1 MSRDTH
7 HQRKLSICFVSDFF
21 LPHVGGVE
29 LHIAHLAGKLA
40 ERGHKVCVFTHSYN
54 DDTTFGDNEKN
65 TDSNTNET
73 YSGVRYLKSGVKV
86 YYVPR
91 VTIRGTNCC
100 FPTIF
105 GVLKIFRIACVREN
119 VNVVHAHQGGTL
131 SHECV
136 LHAKTLQIPCVV
148 FTDHSL
154 FGMNDDVASIHSNKV
169 LRMTLGEA
177 DRAVCVTNAAKEN
190 TCLRGGMNVVP
201 VRRKK
206 TKKRKGRDDEEE
218 EEVVYE
224 LRGFDPRKIEVIPN
238 AVDGEAFYPP
248 SRATEK
254 RSEGKSSSRS
264 SGSESSNSSSNS
276 GSAKRSGKKEVTIV
290 VCSRLTYRKGIH
302 LLAKLIPLTL
312 KRNKNVRFII
322 AGSGPMEPHLREVC
336 EKTHEKECKGKVEF
350 LGDAKHE
357 NVPNILRRGD
367 IFLNCSLTEAFCTAI
382 VEAASCGLVVVATGV
397 GGVPEVLPGVTMVTS
412 PAASEKKSTMETGT
426 GGRRRKLK
434 AGKPKEITSSFLAP
448 PTVSGLFEQLEKAIA
463 LVANGEIGDREREAL
478 GDQILQKYSWSAVAK
493 TTENLYLD
501 VLLEK
506 EKRKKKR
513 KKTVEDERDD
523 DDFANRVIEKCTSQ
537 GVVFG
542 PLLCC
547 IAALTKLYLKALEFA
562 DPAENIRERSNF
574 FTTTN
579 NNPIIADSSKRQ
591 RNDGNDAMRGD
602 DVDIGRFL
610 VSKRKSRRER
620 RRRE

>member
-54 DDTTFGDNEKN
+54 GDDNN
-65 TDSNTNET
+65 TDSNNNET

-201 VRRKK
+201 V
-206 TKKRKGRDDEEE
+206 
-218 EEVVYE
+218 
-224 LRGFDPRKIEVIPN
+224 
-238 AVDGEAFYPP
+238 
-248 SRATEK
+248 
-254 RSEGKSSSRS
+254 
-264 SGSESSNSSSNS
+264 
-276 GSAKRSGKKEVTIV
+276 TIV

-322 AGSGPMEPHLREVC
+322 AGSGPMEPRLREVC
-336 EKTHEKECKGKVEF
+336 EKTHKKECKGKVEF

-513 KKTVEDERDD
+513 KKTVEDEENRDDEKRDD
-523 DDFANRVIEKCTSQ
+523 DDFADRVIEKCTSQ

-547 IAALTKLYLKALEFA
+547 IAALTKIYLKALEFA

-574 FTTTN
+574 LTTTN
-579 NNPIIADSSKRQ
+579 NHPIIADSSKRQ
-591 RNDGNDAMRGD
+591 KKYGNDAMHGD

-610 VSKRKSRRER
+610 VSKRKRRRDR

>member
-1 MSRDTH
+1 MPQKR
-7 HQRKLSICFVSDFF
+7 LSICFVSDFF

-29 LHIAHLAGKLA
+29 LHIAHLASELA
-40 ERGHKVCVFTHSYN
+40 RRGHKVCVFTHSYN
-54 DDTTFGDNEKN
+54 DTGDVDNNNNKN
-65 TDSNTNET
+65 KSDKEV
-73 YSGVRYLKSGVKV
+73 YSGIRYLRSGVKV

-91 VTIRGTNCC
+91 LTIGQTNCC

-105 GVLKIFRIACVREN
+105 GALKIFRIACVREG

-131 SHECV
+131 SHECM
-136 LHAKTLQIPCVV
+136 LHAKTLKIPCCV

-177 DRAVCVTNAAKEN
+177 DRAVCVTKAAKEN

-201 VRRKK
+201 VRRGGRWM
-206 TKKRKGRDDEEE
+206 KKRKGREEE
-218 EEVVYE
+218 EEEYAYE

-248 SRATEK
+248 SRAMEK
-254 RSEGKSSSRS
+254 RTDVRSGSSKSSGSKSSSG
-264 SGSESSNSSSNS
+264 SG
-276 GSAKRSGKKEVTIV
+276 GSAKRSVKKEVTIV

-312 KRNKNVRFII
+312 KGNKNVRFII

-336 EKTHEKECKGKVEF
+336 EKTHKKECRGKVEF

-357 NVPNILRRGD
+357 DVPNILRRGD

-382 VEAASCGLVVVATGV
+382 VEAASCGLLVVATGV
-397 GGVPEVLPGVTMVTS
+397 GGVPEVLPGLTMVAPPS
-412 PAASEKKSTMETGT
+412 PSPLAEAKT
-426 GGRRRKLK
+426 GRRRKL
-434 AGKPKEITSSFLAP
+434 ATGKPKEIPSSFLAP

-463 LVANGEIGDREREAL
+463 LVANGDIGDREREAIS
-478 GDQILQKYSWSAVAK
+478 DQILQTYSWSTVAK

-506 EKRKKKR
+506 EKKKTSSESKTTHRARWEQNAKKR
-513 KKTVEDERDD
+513 KTNEDD
-523 DDFANRVIEKCTSQ
+523 DTFADRVIEKCTHQ

-547 IAALTKLYLKALEFA
+547 VAALVKLYLKALELL
-562 DPAENIRERSNF
+562 DPDENIRERSTF
-574 FTTTN
+574 IREKTL
-579 NNPIIADSSKRQ
+579 DSNQAVGISNGG
-591 RNDGNDAMRGD
+591 RNGGNDSAD
-602 DVDIGRFL
+602 DIGRFL
-610 VSKRKSRRER
+610 TEKWKE
-620 RRRE
+620 EKKKKKKK